1 MGFETGLIER
11 LYTFDRGITQ
21 LLIEHGIQAHL
32 IPHEHVANPDV
43 VVAMIT
49 DHEAA
54 VDGLFDFVKGERSL
68 STSYIKELHALIT
81 RHQETVESIDSLGR
95 QTTVPLRRG
104 AYKVLPNNPR
114 RLDGTIHE
122 YCPPERV
129 DSEMERLISMHHQR
143 SDVAPEVEAA
153 WLHHRFTQIH
163 PFQDGNGRVARSLA
177 TLLFIKAGWFPLVVR
192 STDRAAYIGA
202 LETADCGNLAP
213 LVEHFTQ
220 IQHDCF
226 VRALSIAEDVRQERR
241 VAETIV
247 SVRQQLQKRR
257 DSLVAEW
264 EAAKSIA
271 AALQRQAEYRLNEV
285 ASDLKREMAD
295 ILENGSYYVD
305 GADEHSQRSHFYRY
319 QIIQTARALDYY
331 ANTSIYRAWLRLVLP
346 STNRTEMLIA
356 FHGIGREFHG
366 VLACSVS
373 WFQRLETDDG
383 EREIGAVIPFSTSP
397 FYNSN
402 SIGGHILHI

>member
-177 TLLFIKAGWFPLVVR
+177 TLLFIKAGWFPLL
-192 STDRAAYIGA
+192 DFA
-202 LETADCGNLAP
+202 
-213 LVEHFTQ
+213 
-220 IQHDCF
+220 
-226 VRALSIAEDVRQERR
+226 
-241 VAETIV
+241 
-247 SVRQQLQKRR
+247 
-257 DSLVAEW
+257 
-264 EAAKSIA
+264 
-271 AALQRQAEYRLNEV
+271 
-285 ASDLKREMAD
+285 
-295 ILENGSYYVD
+295 IL
-305 GADEHSQRSHFYRY
+305 
-319 QIIQTARALDYY
+319 
-331 ANTSIYRAWLRLVLP
+331 
-346 STNRTEMLIA
+346 
-356 FHGIGREFHG
+356 
-366 VLACSVS
+366 
-373 WFQRLETDDG
+373 
-383 EREIGAVIPFSTSP
+383 
-397 FYNSN
+397 
-402 SIGGHILHI
+402 